1 VRSGAL
7 VSLQDL
13 AATFLDFAGCSKLAG
28 MDSNSLRPLLTDERN
43 THRDA
48 LVSELGDW
56 KLAFDGR
63 YKLVV
68 RSGRNSLLFDLEADR
83 FEDNDMGTRRTEL
96 IAKLSHYATPAV

>member
-1 VRSGAL
+1 
-7 VSLQDL
+7 
-13 AATFLDFAGCSKLAG
+13 
-28 MDSNSLRPLLTDERN
+28 
-43 THRDA
+43 
-48 LVSELGDW
+48 LGDW